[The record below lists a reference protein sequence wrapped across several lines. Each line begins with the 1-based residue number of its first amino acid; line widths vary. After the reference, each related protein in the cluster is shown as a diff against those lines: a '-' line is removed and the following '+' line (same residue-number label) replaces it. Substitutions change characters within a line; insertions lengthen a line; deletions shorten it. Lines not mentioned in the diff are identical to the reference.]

1 MKHNIKVTVLIA
13 LLFLLAQIIG
23 LLIVNHYLDKDL
35 PYNIE
40 RPKLNEKTS
49 ALQVFLTILI
59 VTALVFLIMKYRIFK
74 LWTVWF
80 YLASTATL
88 MIAFSTLLNQNVA
101 FVLALILAYFKLRR
115 NIFIH
120 NFTELFIYGGLA
132 AIFVPVINLTSIIIL
147 LVIISVYDFIAVF
160 KTKHMVKM
168 AKFQTKMRVFPGLLI
183 PYRNKVA
190 LLGGGDIGFPL
201 LFAGIMMKDFGNI
214 AFAVPLFCTAALLV
228 LLFIGKKDKFYPAMP
243 FMTTGCLLSLT
254 LLLL

>member
-132 AIFVPVINLTSIIIL
+132 AIFVPVINLTSII
-147 LVIISVYDFIAVF
+147 AVF